1 MSPRPCK
8 PRHCGCPYGGRAFK
22 PTRIPLRDLEPI
34 HLAQDELEALRLCDL
49 LGLSQYAAGRRMGV
63 SRGTVQRLVWRARYK
78 VAQAL
83 MEGGA
88 LILSD
93 PEDQEVSS

>member
-34 HLAQDELEALRLCDL
+34 HLAQDELETLRLCDL

-78 VAQAL
+78 VARAL
-83 MEGGA
+83 MEGCA

>member
-8 PRHCGCPYGGRAFK
+8 PRRCGSPYGSRTFK
-22 PTRIPLRDLEPI
+22 PARVPMSELESI
-34 HLAQDELEALRLCDL
+34 HLAHDELETLRLCDL
-49 LGLSQYAAGRRMGV
+49 LGLAQEAAGRRMGV

-83 MEGGA
+83 VEECA

-93 PEDQEVSS
+93 PDNQKELS